1 MILQTKIKLSF
12 PNPTAPKQF
21 IDVTDKTIDV
31 CNMANL
37 NKQHFILKMMFAEME
52 KSRKT
57 KIKCPIKKVT
67 YFSSFQTSIIDRFQ
81 GLAKFENV
89 EVSDD
94 FFPNI
99 YTRTAFKFCIGDLT
113 RFKNSTK
120 RFYLWNATLIGD
132 RFV

>member
-67 YFSSFQTSIIDRFQ
+67 YFSSFQTSIIDRF
-81 GLAKFENV
+81 
-89 EVSDD
+89 
-94 FFPNI
+94 
-99 YTRTAFKFCIGDLT
+99 
-113 RFKNSTK
+113 
-120 RFYLWNATLIGD
+120 
-132 RFV
+132 